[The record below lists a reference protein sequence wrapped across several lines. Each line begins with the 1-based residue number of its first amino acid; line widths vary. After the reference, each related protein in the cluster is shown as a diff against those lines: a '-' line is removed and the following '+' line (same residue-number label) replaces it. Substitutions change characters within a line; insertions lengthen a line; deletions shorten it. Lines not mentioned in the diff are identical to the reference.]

1 MQRFRWF
8 AIVFALVVL
17 MIDVSQVKA
26 QERTLEE
33 VKQEVL
39 RRAPRINPFEGI
51 KREDAEAIVKSLT
64 STDRD
69 HWAEQWCK
77 YGLKYEAEADALA
90 KQNSDAK
97 KLGELYEMAFNYCR
111 IGRYPVASTPGKK
124 EAYRNSVRMYLKF
137 AKYADPPIDRKS
149 TRLNSS
155 HT

>member
-1 MQRFRWF
+1 MQLVRWF
-8 AIVFALVVL
+8 AILFAAVVL

-26 QERTLEE
+26 QERTLDE

-77 YGLKYEAEADALA
+77 YGLKYEAEGDALA
-90 KQNSDAK
+90 LAVHANHIEGHQRRLAAALSR
-97 KLGELYEMAFNYCR
+97 G
-111 IGRYPVASTPGKK
+111 GTTVAAASLAPNAAGVV
-124 EAYRNSVRMYLKF
+124 RFPSVRACPCRDF
-137 AKYADPPIDRKS
+137 RTGARRP
-149 TRLNSS
+149 
-155 HT
+155 